1 MIFSQLL
8 MVIARITHKATGTLN
23 LLHLGSIFHN
33 KLHNTQITPT
43 QRWGSR
49 MWQPYPQC
57 YVTDSRISPSLQKF
71 LHPKLLHNKE
81 LITARPEWKRGG
93 GGERLHPA
101 FKEVRR
107 WLSHM
112 TEKLGQKEPRL
123 WALKAPITRIA
134 AEWKFGQ
141 AFLQRQRIT
150 EDSQCFGT
158 KDCMAS
164 GKAFVASFWNLPPT
178 RLLLCMLQFL
188 SAWLSTLFMLKNAF

>member
-1 MIFSQLL
+1 M
-8 MVIARITHKATGTLN
+8 ATLSTMLCDRLKN
-23 LLHLGSIFHN
+23 FSIFT
-33 KLHNTQITPT
+33 K
-43 QRWGSR
+43 
-49 MWQPYPQC
+49 
-57 YVTDSRISPSLQKF
+57 ISPPQTPSQQRIDYSKARM
-71 LHPKLLHNKE
+71 KE
-81 LITARPEWKRGG
+81 GG